1 MQNGNTQTALFRSQV
16 CPPPPPVNTSKAID
30 ISSIVQ
36 EKSPSLRSNKTT
48 EEETTWPSGFNIRM
62 ALMSFGGVAVARAAP
77 LVVRVDKWSTPP
89 PRPPPGIPG
98 RAPLSLPW
106 PCLGTTGQFSTLRE
120 IAHPSRRLEG
130 FGVPLALSLSPFFL
144 TPSLS
149 SICQRDALLRRDSP
163 RGDKLHNTAQP
174 RASVTTTGW
183 TGRPT

>member
-1 MQNGNTQTALFRSQV
+1 MVERFQHSQV
-16 CPPPPPVNTSKAID
+16 
-30 ISSIVQ
+30 
-36 EKSPSLRSNKTT
+36 
-48 EEETTWPSGFNIRM
+48 
-62 ALMSFGGVAVARAAP
+62 LMSFGGVAVARAAP

-89 PRPPPGIPG
+89 PRPLPGIPG

-130 FGVPLALSLSPFFL
+130 FGVSLYLSSFFL

-149 SICQRDALLRRDSP
+149 SICQRDALLCRDSP
-163 RGDKLHNTAQP
+163 RGDKPHNTAQT
-174 RASVTTTGW
+174 RTSVTTTGW